1 MMGVR
6 RVERPLSGVSVSS
19 TGGSDVDLEAGH
31 SEGEYVSV
39 QSGGDKEKQ

>member
-19 TGGSDVDLEAGH
+19 NGGSDADLEAGH
-31 SEGEYVSV
+31 SEGEYISV
-39 QSGGDKEKQ
+39 QSGEEVEK